1 MEYTIHKLAN
11 LSGVTVRTL
20 HHYDQIGLLC
30 PMRMGS
36 NGYRIYGEKEG
47 DLLQRI
53 LFYRELGIPL
63 KRIKQIINADDFH
76 KEKELEE
83 QLKTFIQK
91 SARLDMLIVNLRK
104 TLRTLKG
111 EASMSDEE
119 KFEGFKKGLLDS

>member
-1 MEYTIHKLAN
+1 M
-11 LSGVTVRTL
+11 
-20 HHYDQIGLLC
+20 
-30 PMRMGS
+30 
-36 NGYRIYGEKEG
+36 
-47 DLLQRI
+47 QRI

-119 KFEGFKKGLLDS
+119 KVEMDFRKNFDKIPEPGRQPNRY